1 MLNILIHL
9 LENNG
14 CLEVQGHK
22 LFDKLYL
29 QMKSPS
35 KNTEVGSQS
44 LVQRM
49 FLIQGSNPCLLHC
62 RQILYHR
69 NHQGSPKIYVKC
81 SKFPNRA
88 TCMHAKSLQL
98 CLTLQPYGP

>member
-44 LVQRM
+44 LVQRIFLMQGLQADSLPSEPPGNPQDICKM
-49 FLIQGSNPCLLHC
+49 F
-62 RQILYHR
+62 QI
-69 NHQGSPKIYVKC
+69 
-81 SKFPNRA
+81 SK
-88 TCMHAKSLQL
+88 
-98 CLTLQPYGP
+98 

>member
-49 FLIQGSNPCLLHC
+49 FLIQG
-62 RQILYHR
+62 
-69 NHQGSPKIYVKC
+69 
-81 SKFPNRA
+81 
-88 TCMHAKSLQL
+88 
-98 CLTLQPYGP
+98 